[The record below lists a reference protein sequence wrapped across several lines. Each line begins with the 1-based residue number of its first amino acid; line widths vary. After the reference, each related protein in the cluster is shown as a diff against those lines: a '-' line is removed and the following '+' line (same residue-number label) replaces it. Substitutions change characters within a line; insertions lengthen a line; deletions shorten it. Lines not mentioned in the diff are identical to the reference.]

1 MISEGEEKDAY
12 TEEPRYDE
20 APGEEDDDW
29 QGHELILAALG
40 MKGPQEHSP
49 LQLTGNF
56 KGQQVKMLIDGG
68 SAVNWISS
76 NLSEVLQLEVIK
88 QKPITV
94 TLPNGV
100 QVTSQLKC
108 DSFKWN
114 YENHSFETAVWL
126 MELKEWDVIL
136 GVEWLAQ
143 LGDLKCNYSDKSLQF
158 IWNKQQVTIT
168 PTSQVEILGAI
179 HQLSVVTPLWM
190 EQIISSYEGDTDV
203 EEIITKEAIDTSGPQ
218 EYYLNQGL
226 LQFRGKW
233 VLGRKNGL
241 RRQVFTE
248 LHNNGIGGHSGI
260 RASCKRVMEYFYWST
275 IRQDIGQW
283 VRECSICQ
291 QTKGEKVKSPG
302 LLKPLDIPQEPWR
315 DLAMDFVTGLP
326 KSKGHE
332 VI

>member
-1 MISEGEEKDAY
+1 MHTLTPE
-12 TEEPRYDE
+12 
-20 APGEEDDDW
+20 EEDADW
-29 QGHELILAALG
+29 QGQELILAALG

-56 KGQQVKMLIDGG
+56 KGQQAKMLIDGG

-108 DSFKWN
+108 DSFKRN

-168 PTSQVEILGAI
+168 PTSQVEILGANPFGWNRLSAAMRGTQRCNKSSLRQLLI
-179 HQLSVVTPLWM
+179 HLDLRSTTL
-190 EQIISSYEGDTDV
+190 IKDSYSLEANGCW
-203 EEIITKEAIDTSGPQ
+203 EEK
-218 EYYLNQGL
+218 
-226 LQFRGKW
+226 
-233 VLGRKNGL
+233 
-241 RRQVFTE
+241 
-248 LHNNGIGGHSGI
+248 
-260 RASCKRVMEYFYWST
+260 
-275 IRQDIGQW
+275 
-283 VRECSICQ
+283 
-291 QTKGEKVKSPG
+291 
-302 LLKPLDIPQEPWR
+302 
-315 DLAMDFVTGLP
+315 MD
-326 KSKGHE
+326 
-332 VI
+332 